1 MSSSSVQAGV
11 SVSGGDVLFSKER
24 IESTLVSGYFE
35 LLGEM
40 TKSSAGLAF
49 VFPFNTPFFSKLTYP
64 SVQSTRSMQDVH
76 LFLSNQRT
84 AKQGRSSQADYRK
97 SRLFERWSSSSV
109 SSQGA
114 HFELQG
120 ALGVLSL
127 SSAHEILTER
137 LDRAQHIRL
146 FATNH
151 LASLIRQSSSS
162 HKSQCSEWQIDL
174 LVPQLY
180 DPSPEVTQL
189 AISILSQ
196 ACTNERTLEMV
207 VRKRP
212 EVEHLGEGAVELLTQ

>member
-1 MSSSSVQAGV
+1 MFTCFYRISELRSREDLVKLIIEKVDYSRDGHPRVFLHKALTSSYKV
-11 SVSGGDVLFSKER
+11 R
-24 IESTLVSGYFE
+24 
-35 LLGEM
+35 
-40 TKSSAGLAF
+40 LAF
-49 VFPFNTPFFSKLTYP
+49 
-64 SVQSTRSMQDVH
+64 
-76 LFLSNQRT
+76 
-84 AKQGRSSQADYRK
+84 
-97 SRLFERWSSSSV
+97 
-109 SSQGA
+109 
-114 HFELQG
+114 
-120 ALGVLSL
+120 SL
-127 SSAHEILTER
+127 SGARKILTER

-180 DPSPEVTQL
+180 DPSPEVTRL